1 MLIKIILKAK
11 NQKYDKLLGEL
22 FLIYLKSILSIMVYI
37 NANLW
42 YLQRIFFLLFNFVL
56 IKY

>member
-37 NANLW
+37 NANL
-42 YLQRIFFLLFNFVL
+42 
-56 IKY
+56 